1 MIHWKALESE
11 DQIEAIVA
19 RSHEAP
25 CVIFKHSVR
34 CNISY
39 IAKHRLE
46 QKWDFAPDVLEAY
59 YLDLIAHRPVSASV
73 AERFGVH
80 HESPQLL
87 LIRNGECTY
96 DASHLDISV
105 DELHE
110 CFHNVF

>member
-1 MIHWKALESE
+1 MINWKELES
-11 DQIEAIVA
+11 VA
-19 RSHEAP
+19 QTDALVVRSHEVP
-25 CVIFKHSVR
+25 CVIFKHSNR

-46 QKWDFAPDVLEAY
+46 QKWDFAPEEVEVY
-59 YLDLIAHRPVSASV
+59 YLDLIAHRPVSNHV
-73 AERFGVH
+73 AEYFGVH

-110 CFHNVF
+110 CFHNAF

>member
-1 MIHWKALESE
+1 MINWKELESVAQT
-11 DQIEAIVA
+11 DALVA
-19 RSHEAP
+19 RSHEVP
-25 CVIFKHSVR
+25 CVIFKHSNR

-46 QKWDFAPDVLEAY
+46 HKWDFAPEEVEAY
-59 YLDLIAHRPVSASV
+59 HLDLIAHRPVSNHV
-73 AERFGVH
+73 AEYFGVH

-110 CFHNVF
+110 CFHNAF

>member
-1 MIHWKALESE
+1 MIHWNALESE
-11 DQIEAIVA
+11 DQIEAIAA
-19 RSHEAP
+19 RSHEVP
-25 CVIFKHSVR
+25 CLIFKHSVR

-46 QKWDFAPDVLEAY
+46 QKWDFTPDEVEAY
-59 YLDLIAHRPVSASV
+59 YLDLIAHRPVSHQV
-73 AERFGVH
+73 AEHFGVH

-105 DELHE
+105 EELRE
-110 CFHNVF
+110 CFHNAF